1 MTHWLLEEL
10 NDTREQAIKQADRA
24 LIFRELF
31 NESSELDVELL
42 SRSAE
47 ALEMV
52 VLDLVFEDIT
62 DDEEKQNELKRTA
75 ADAFRLLRVLPRPT
89 DPLDAGKF
97 LLRAG
102 TLAVLGDRGFDAARW
117 LREQPWSDLPVDSE
131 DWSKRTWA
139 TVLDIWLRL
148 IRKDGWSD
156 RDAILERIS
165 SLRDAQSDFEK
176 DYLDGLEPA
185 YAKATALE
193 LIGLY
198 HLAKAAEIF
207 AYYMTDGV
215 VEGNYQIHQL
225 LDTHFDRVM
234 AVCEHAQMVDLEP
247 MSRLL
252 AACASQMAD
261 NSIWTVTR
269 AVNSRVTQFVESL
282 IDQGRGDRAIF
293 DVLPPQRRTLAEKGL
308 IGSSRRAVVVNLP
321 TSSGKTLI
329 AEFRI
334 LQALNQFD
342 HERGWVAYLVPTRT
356 LVNQITRQLRRDLEP
371 LDIIVEQVS
380 PALEIDNVES
390 SLLRQGDSES
400 PFRVLVTT
408 PEKLDLMLRQGW
420 ETEIGRPL
428 TLVIVD
434 EAHNL
439 QNTDRGL
446 KLELLLATI
455 NSECQRAQFLLL
467 TPFINNALEVARW
480 LGGQN
485 AEDISLALDWQPND
499 RVIGIIQAK
508 QGEPIN
514 RQRSHQLSLEPIPI
528 TQDEAIRNPSFDYQL
543 NLETIHTTRQ
553 TLSLN
558 DLLPLP
564 KQEKIAD
571 TYNKVSNSS
580 TLAAVTAQNLQKRGA
595 VVVMHL
601 QTNWVWSLADK
612 FKIEENRQPLTD
624 KTKLVQEF
632 LKLEFGDEFPLVDL
646 IAHGVGVHHAGLS
659 DEVRILMER
668 LFEEDELRFLVA
680 TTTIAQGVNFP
691 ISGVV
696 MASHQYPYGED
707 MPPEDF
713 WNIAGRT
720 GRIGQGSIGVVAFV
734 ANNQKKANILREF
747 INEQSGELNSAL
759 ITLAQKAG
767 DLLNDLGEIVKN
779 QPEWSAF
786 VQYLVHTY
794 RQMGQPEGFANDIEQ
809 VLRNTFGF
817 EKLRAEDSTLANR
830 LLNGVR
836 SYTDYLQEPDQPI
849 KLVDSTGFSLESIKT
864 VMNKVEQVGIK
875 RDTWNADSLFSQEDQ
890 NLQAMMGVLRQV
902 PELRKNLNVVTGE
915 ELLNEDKLALIIKDW
930 VNGASVKDI
939 SERYFMIKDGD
950 VTQAMTKCGQNL
962 FGKLTQT
969 TAWGLGALLSITESD
984 MPEDQMHSLNN
995 LPSRVYYGVNDD
1007 AAIAL
1012 RLLGI
1017 PRSAATRLADSMGD
1031 VLDEP
1036 LSNVRSR
1043 LRDMD
1048 EAKWRQALGERE
1060 GEIYRKVWRMLEG
1073 LD

>member
-10 NDTREQAIKQADRA
+10 NDTREQAIEQADRA
-24 LIFRELF
+24 LIFRELL

-52 VLDLVFEDIT
+52 VLDLVSEDIT

-75 ADAFRLLRVLPRPT
+75 ADAFRLLRVLPRPP

-117 LREQPWSDLPVDSE
+117 LKEQPWSDLPVDSE

-148 IRKDGWSD
+148 IRKNGWSD
-156 RDAILERIS
+156 RDAVLERIS
-165 SLRDAQSDFEK
+165 YLRDAQSDFEK
-176 DYLDGLEPA
+176 DYLEGLEPA

-269 AVNSRVTQFVESL
+269 AVNSRVPKFVKSL
-282 IDQGRGDRAIF
+282 VARGRGDSAIF

-308 IGSSRRAVVVNLP
+308 IGSSRRAVVVSLP

-342 HERGWVAYLVPTRT
+342 LERGWVAYLAPTRT

-371 LDIIVEQVS
+371 LGIIVEQVS

-390 SLLRQGDSES
+390 DLLSQGSAENA
-400 PFRVLVTT
+400 FRVLVTT

-420 ETEIGRPL
+420 EKEIGRPL

-434 EAHNL
+434 EAHNI
-439 QNTDRGL
+439 QNTNRGL

-455 NSECQRAQFLLL
+455 NSECQQAQFLLL
-467 TPFINNALEVARW
+467 TPFIDNAREVARW

-485 AEDISLALDWQPND
+485 AEDISLSLDWQPND
-499 RVIGIIQAK
+499 RVIGIIQAE
-508 QGEPIN
+508 QGEAIN
-514 RQRSHQLSLEPIPI
+514 RRSY
-528 TQDEAIRNPSFDYQL
+528 DYQL
-543 NLETIHTTRQ
+543 NMETVHTTKQ
-553 TLSLN
+553 TLAID
-558 DLLPLP
+558 DLLTLS
-564 KQEKIAD
+564 KDTKIKKIAA
-571 TYNKVSNSS
+571 TYSKVSNLS
-580 TLAAVTAQNLQKRGA
+580 TLAAVAAQNLQERGS
-595 VVVMHL
+595 VVVMHIRPD
-601 QTNWVWSLADK
+601 WVWALADK
-612 FKIEENRQPLTD
+612 FKIAENRQKLTD

-646 IAHGVGVHHAGLS
+646 LAHGVGVHHAGLS

-680 TTTIAQGVNFP
+680 TTTIAHGVNFP

-720 GRIGQGSIGVVAFV
+720 GRIGQESLGVVAFV
-734 ANNQKKANILREF
+734 AENQEKANILHEF
-747 INEQSGELNSAL
+747 INKQSGELNSAL
-759 ITLAQKAG
+759 ITLAQEAG
-767 DLLNDLGEIVKN
+767 DLLNDLGNIVSN
-779 QPEWSAF
+779 LPEWSSF
-786 VQYLVHTY
+786 VQYLAHTY
-794 RQMGQPEGFANDIEQ
+794 RQMGHPEGFVNDIEQ

-836 SYTDYLQEPDQPI
+836 SYTEHLQEPGQPI
-849 KLVDSTGFSLESIKT
+849 KLVDSTGFSLESIKA
-864 VMNKVEQVGIK
+864 VLNEVAQVGIGQ
-875 RDTWNADSLFSQEDQ
+875 DAWNADSLFSQEDQ
-890 NLQAMMGVLRQV
+890 NLQAMMGVLLRV
-902 PELRKNLNVVTGE
+902 PELRENLEAVTGGKHPDG
-915 ELLNEDKLALIIKDW
+915 DKLALIVKDW
-930 VNGASVKDI
+930 VNGASIKDI
-939 SERYFMIKDGD
+939 AERYFMDENGN
-950 VTQAMTKCGQNL
+950 VTQAMTRCGQNL
-962 FGKLTQT
+962 FGRLTQT
-969 TAWGLGALLSITESD
+969 TAWGLGALLSITGSD
-984 MPEDQMHSLNN
+984 MPKDQMHTLNN

-1043 LRDMD
+1043 LRNMD
-1048 EAKWRQALGERE
+1048 EANWWQALGERE

>member
-10 NDTREQAIKQADRA
+10 DDTREKAIEQANRA
-24 LIFRELF
+24 LIFRELL
-31 NESSELDVELL
+31 NESSELDVKLL

-62 DDEEKQNELKRTA
+62 DNEEKQKELKRTA
-75 ADAFRLLRVLPRPT
+75 ADAFRLLRALPRPT

-156 RDAILERIS
+156 RDAVLERIS

-176 DYLDGLEPA
+176 DYLEELEPA
-185 YAKATALE
+185 YTKANALE

-215 VEGNYQIHQL
+215 VERNYQIRQL

-234 AVCEHAQMVDLEP
+234 AVCEHAQMVELEP

-252 AACASQMAD
+252 AAGASQMAE

-282 IDQGRGDRAIF
+282 VDQGRGDRAIF

-308 IGSSRRAVVVNLP
+308 LGSSRRAVVVSLP

-342 HERGWVAYLVPTRT
+342 QERGWVVYLVPTRT

-371 LDIIVEQVS
+371 LGIIVEQVS

-390 SLLRQGDSES
+390 DLLSQSGSES
-400 PFRVLVTT
+400 AFRVLVTT

-420 ETEIGRPL
+420 EKKIDRPL

-434 EAHNL
+434 EAHNI
-439 QNTDRGL
+439 QNTNRGL

-455 NSECQRAQFLLL
+455 NSECRRAQFLLL
-467 TPFINNALEVARW
+467 TPFIDNAREVARW

-485 AEDISLALDWQPND
+485 AEDISLFLDWQPND
-499 RVIGIIQAK
+499 RIIGIIQAE
-508 QGEPIN
+508 QGEAIN
-514 RQRSHQLSLEPIPI
+514 RRSY
-528 TQDEAIRNPSFDYQL
+528 DYQL
-543 NLETIHTTRQ
+543 NMETVHTTKQ
-553 TLSLN
+553 TLAID
-558 DLLPLP
+558 DLLSLS
-564 KQEKIAD
+564 KDTKMKKIAA
-571 TYNKVSNSS
+571 TYSKVSKLS
-580 TLAAVTAQNLQKRGA
+580 TLAAVAAQNLQERGSVA
-595 VVVMHL
+595 VMHIRPD
-601 QTNWVWSLADK
+601 WVWALADK
-612 FKIEENRQPLTD
+612 FKIAENRQKLTD

-646 IAHGVGVHHAGLS
+646 LAHGVGVHHAGLS

-680 TTTIAQGVNFP
+680 TTTIAHGVNFP

-720 GRIGQGSIGVVAFV
+720 GRIGQESLGVVAFV
-734 ANNQKKANILREF
+734 AENQEKANILQEF
-747 INEQSGELNSAL
+747 INKQSGELNSAL

-767 DLLNDLGEIVKN
+767 DLLNDLGNIVYN
-779 QPEWSAF
+779 LPEWSSF
-786 VQYLVHTY
+786 VQYLAHTY
-794 RQMGQPEGFANDIEQ
+794 RQMGHPEGFVNDIEQ

-836 SYTDYLQEPDQPI
+836 SYTENLQEPGQPI
-849 KLVDSTGFSLESIKT
+849 KLVDSTGFSLESIKA
-864 VMNKVEQVGIK
+864 VLNEVAQVGIG

-890 NLQAMMGVLRQV
+890 NLQAMMGVLLRV
-902 PELRKNLNVVTGE
+902 PELRENLKAVIGGRQPDG
-915 ELLNEDKLALIIKDW
+915 DKLALIVKDW
-930 VNGASVKDI
+930 VNGASIKDI
-939 SERYFMIKDGD
+939 AERYFMGRSGD
-950 VTQAMTKCGQNL
+950 VTDAMTKCGQNL
-962 FGKLTQT
+962 FGRLTQT
-969 TAWGLGALLSITESD
+969 TAWGLGALLSITGSD
-984 MPEDQMHSLNN
+984 MPEDQMHTLNN

-1043 LRDMD
+1043 LRNMD
-1048 EAKWRQALGERE
+1048 EANWWQALGERE

>member
-10 NDTREQAIKQADRA
+10 NDTREQAIEQADRA
-24 LIFRELF
+24 LIFRELLK
-31 NESSELDVELL
+31 ESSELDVELL
-42 SRSAE
+42 NRSAE

-52 VLDLVFEDIT
+52 VLDLVFEDLT
-62 DDEEKQNELKRTA
+62 DDEEKQQELKRTA
-75 ADAFRLLRVLPRPT
+75 ADAFHLLRTLPRPK
-89 DPLDAGKF
+89 DSLDAGKF

-148 IRKDGWSD
+148 IRKNGWSD
-156 RDAILERIS
+156 RDAILKRIS

-176 DYLDGLEPA
+176 NYLEGLEPA

-207 AYYMTDGV
+207 AYYMTNGV
-215 VEGNYQIHQL
+215 VEGNYQIRQL

-252 AACASQMAD
+252 AASASQMAD

-269 AVNSRVTQFVESL
+269 GVNSRVTKFVKNL
-282 IDQGRGDRAIF
+282 VARGQGDRAIF
-293 DVLPPQRRTLAEKGL
+293 DVLPPQRRTLAEEGL
-308 IGSSRRAVVVNLP
+308 LGSSRRAVVVSLP

-342 HERGWVAYLVPTRT
+342 YERGWVAYLVPTRT

-380 PALEIDNVES
+380 PALEVDNVES
-390 SLLRQGDSES
+390 ELLSQGDSES
-400 PFRVLVTT
+400 AFRVLVTT

-420 ETEIGRPL
+420 EKKIDRPL

-434 EAHNL
+434 EAHNI
-439 QNTDRGL
+439 QNTNRGL

-455 NSECQRAQFLLL
+455 NNECQRAQFLLL
-467 TPFINNALEVARW
+467 TPFIDNAREVARW

-485 AEDISLALDWQPND
+485 SEDISLALDWQPNE
-499 RVIGIIQAK
+499 RVIGIIQAE
-508 QGEPIN
+508 QGEAIN
-514 RQRSHQLSLEPIPI
+514 RRSYDYQLSLE
-528 TQDEAIRNPSFDYQL
+528 TV
-543 NLETIHTTRQ
+543 HTTRQ
-553 TLSLN
+553 TLSVD
-558 DLLPLP
+558 DLLSLP
-564 KQEKIAD
+564 KHEEIAK
-571 TYNKVSNSS
+571 TYSKVSDQS
-580 TLAAVTAQNLQKRGA
+580 TLAAVAAQNLQERGA

-601 QTNWVWSLADK
+601 RPDWVWSLADK
-612 FKIEENRQPLTD
+612 FKIEENRRELTD

-659 DEVRILMER
+659 DEVRVLMER
-668 LFEEDELRFLVA
+668 MLEEDEIRFLVA

-713 WNIAGRT
+713 WNIAGRA
-720 GRIGQGSIGVVAFV
+720 GRIGQGSIGVVALV
-734 ANNQKKANILREF
+734 TENQEKAHSLREF
-747 INEQSGELNSAL
+747 INKQSGELNSAL
-759 ITLAQKAG
+759 ITLAQQAG
-767 DLLNDLGEIVKN
+767 DLLNDLGTIVYN
-779 QPEWSAF
+779 RPEWSAF
-786 VQYLVHTY
+786 VQYLAHTY
-794 RQMGQPEGFANDIEQ
+794 RQMGHPEGFFNDIEQ

-817 EKLRAEDSTLANR
+817 EKLRAEDSTLANH

-836 SYTDYLQEPDQPI
+836 SYTEYLQEPGQPI
-849 KLVDSTGFSLESIKT
+849 KLVDSTGFSLQSIKT
-864 VMNKVEQVGIK
+864 VLNEAEQAGIG

-890 NLQAMMGVLRQV
+890 NLQAMMGVLLRV
-902 PELRKNLNVVTGE
+902 PELRENLEAVTGGE
-915 ELLNEDKLALIIKDW
+915 HPNGDKLALIVKDW

-939 SERYFMIKDGD
+939 AEHYFMGENGD
-950 VTQAMTKCGQNL
+950 VMQAMTKCGQNL
-962 FGKLTQT
+962 FGRLTQT
-969 TAWGLGALLSITESD
+969 TAWGLGALLSITGSD
-984 MPEDQMHSLNN
+984 MPEEQMHTLNN

-1007 AAIAL
+1007 DAIAL

-1031 VLDEP
+1031 VLDES
-1036 LSNVRSR
+1036 LSNVRGR

-1048 EAKWRQALGERE
+1048 ETNWWQALGERE